1 VSLRL
6 SQPGP
11 TSTPP
16 HHPPRSALVRS
27 TLGGL
32 TSQYT
37 AMLVNGVVQLGALA
51 FLARLLTPA
60 DYGLMGVAG
69 VFASLGGFLGQFGIG
84 VALVQRQELTERDIR
99 AGFTLAM
106 GLALALALLTIVAA
120 PLIAALFR
128 SPELTPVV
136 RVLSLTFP
144 LANLGYV
151 AESLLD
157 RALAWRRNMWV
168 NLISTVVGNAA
179 VACALAVL
187 GFGVWALA
195 ISQLTAALLRS
206 VLLLAW
212 QPHPKRPLFDGHE
225 MGALLR
231 FGRGLTTARLF
242 NYGASQADYLIVGRV
257 LGVTPLGYY
266 TRAFRLMLIPINYF
280 AAVVTRVLFPTM
292 ARLQQE
298 PAKLAA
304 AYLTGGAILGAVS
317 GPLSAL
323 LVVLAPEL
331 VAVVL
336 GPRWAPAVAPFQVL
350 AAGLWLRSGF
360 TMAYC
365 LDGALGDMGKRII
378 RDGVYAAAVAIGCLA
393 AVRWGLTA
401 VAWAVFLAVAIHY
414 VLGAAMSRRLLVFT
428 WGEYWHSQWPGLFL
442 AAVTA
447 AVAVPLR
454 LALRA
459 RGMPDVIVL
468 VGTAAMAGAAGAA
481 LALLVPATL
490 GRYGRTALRLAGE
503 ASAGRVPDR
512 VAAWLRRMDQTIPTR
527 W

>member
-1 VSLRL
+1 
-6 SQPGP
+6 
-11 TSTPP
+11 
-16 HHPPRSALVRS
+16 
-27 TLGGL
+27 
-32 TSQYT
+32 
-37 AMLVNGVVQLGALA
+37 MLVNGLVQLGALA
-51 FLARLLTPA
+51 FLARLLSPA

-69 VFASLGGFLGQFGIG
+69 VFTALGGFLGQFGIG
-84 VALVQRQELTERDIR
+84 VALVQRAELSERDIR

-106 GLALALALLTIVAA
+106 GLALAMALLTVAAA

-128 SPELTPVV
+128 SPELVPVL
-136 RVLSLTFP
+136 RVLSLMFP
-144 LANLGYV
+144 IANLGYV

-168 NLISTVVGNAA
+168 NVVSTVAGNAA
-179 VACALAVL
+179 VACGLAAL
-187 GFGVWALA
+187 GFGVWALVL
-195 ISQLTAALLRS
+195 SRLTESLFRT
-206 VLLLAW
+206 VLLLRW

-225 MGALLR
+225 VWSLLR

-304 AYLTGGAILGAVS
+304 AYLTGGAMVGAVS
-317 GPLSAL
+317 GPVSAL
-323 LVVLAPEL
+323 MVVLAPEL
-331 VAVVL
+331 VSVVL
-336 GPRWAPAVAPFQVL
+336 GPGWGPAVVPFQVL
-350 AAGLWLRSGF
+350 AAALALRSGF

-365 LDGALGDMGKRII
+365 LDGALGDMGKRIV

-401 VAWAVFLAVAIHY
+401 VAAAVSVAVAIHY
-414 VLGAAMSRRLLVFT
+414 VLGAAMSRRLLGFG
-428 WGEYWHSQWPGLFL
+428 WGEYWHSQWPGLLL
-442 AAVTA
+442 ALLTA
-447 AVAVPLR
+447 LVAVPVR

-459 RGMPDVIVL
+459 RGTPDVIVL
-468 VGTAAMAGAAGAA
+468 AGTAATAAVAA
-481 LALLVPATL
+481 AAVALLVPATL

-503 ASAGRVPDR
+503 ASAGRLPDP
-512 VAAWLRRMDQTIPTR
+512 VVAWLRGMDQTMPTR